1 MKRILIIANNDV
13 GLYKFRKELIT
24 ELTKENEVY
33 LLLPYGK
40 NVDKLIA
47 LGAKFIDCPYLERR
61 GTNPFKDIRL
71 MLYFR
76 KNIRKLKPDAILT
89 YTIKPNIYG
98 GYVARLCKIPYIVN
112 VTGLGTALENEGI
125 LQKIT
130 SLMYK
135 VALKDAK
142 KIFFQNQ
149 SNQDFMLDRKII
161 DKSNSYEIIPGSG
174 VNLQEYQVKPY
185 PKQEQVKFAFVS
197 RIMKQKGI
205 DQYLAAAKYIK
216 KKYPEIEFHIYGFCE
231 EEYQSVLNKLHA
243 EKIINY
249 HGMVQD
255 MQSVYKE
262 INCLI
267 HPTYYPEGMSNV
279 LLEACASGRPI
290 ITTDRPGCREIVD
303 DGVNGFVVVEQNSKD
318 LTDKIEQFLHLDL
331 EQREKM
337 GIAARKKVEQE
348 FDRQIIVSKYLAE
361 IQNIR

>member
-33 LLLPYGK
+33 LLLPCGK

-61 GTNPFKDIRL
+61 GTNPFKDMRL

-76 KNIRKLKPDAILT
+76 KNIRKLKPDVILT

-98 GYVARLCKIPYIVN
+98 GYAARLCKIPYIVN

-149 SNQDFMLDRKII
+149 ANQDFMLDRKII

-185 PKQEQVKFAFVS
+185 LKQEQVKFAFVS

-216 KKYPEIEFHIYGFCE
+216 KKYPETEFHIYGFCE
-231 EEYQSVLNKLHA
+231 EEYQGVLNKLHA
-243 EKIINY
+243 EKVINY

-255 MQSVYKE
+255 MQSVYQK
-262 INCLI
+262 ISCLI
-267 HPTYYPEGMSNV
+267 HPTYYPEGMSKFCWKHV
-279 LLEACASGRPI
+279 RVVDQLLRLI
-290 ITTDRPGCREIVD
+290 DL
-303 DGVNGFVVVEQNSKD
+303 VVEK
-318 LTDKIEQFLHLDL
+318 LLM
-331 EQREKM
+331 M
-337 GIAARKKVEQE
+337 G
-348 FDRQIIVSKYLAE
+348 
-361 IQNIR
+361 

>member
-24 ELTKENEVY
+24 ELTKENEIY

-76 KNIRKLKPDAILT
+76 KNIRKLKPDVILT

-98 GYVARLCKIPYIVN
+98 GYAARLCKIPYIVN

-149 SNQDFMLDRKII
+149 ANQDFMLDRKII

-216 KKYPEIEFHIYGFCE
+216 KKYPETEFHIYGFCE
-231 EEYQSVLNKLHA
+231 EEYQ
-243 EKIINY
+243 
-249 HGMVQD
+249 G
-255 MQSVYKE
+255 
-262 INCLI
+262 
-267 HPTYYPEGMSNV
+267 
-279 LLEACASGRPI
+279 
-290 ITTDRPGCREIVD
+290 
-303 DGVNGFVVVEQNSKD
+303 GVN
-318 LTDKIEQFLHLDL
+318 
-331 EQREKM
+331 
-337 GIAARKKVEQE
+337 
-348 FDRQIIVSKYLAE
+348 
-361 IQNIR
+361 